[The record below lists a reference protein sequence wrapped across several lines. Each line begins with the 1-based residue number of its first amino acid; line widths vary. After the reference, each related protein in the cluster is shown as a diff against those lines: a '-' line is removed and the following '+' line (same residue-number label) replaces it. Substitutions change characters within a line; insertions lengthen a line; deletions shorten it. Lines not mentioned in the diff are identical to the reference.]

1 MSQSALHGRFR
12 LTQVIVLGNEITHNL
27 EGHQQIAGI
36 LLPIHD
42 LDEAEGE
49 VGTQAFQL
57 CRKKDSE
64 QVQDIRPHN
73 MALNQLSCPS
83 PTVFFQVSQAEPQS
97 PWRR

>member
-1 MSQSALHGRFR
+1 MPGQAQEPFLQQLKEKGYDSQSALHGRLR
-12 LTQVIVLGNEITHNL
+12 LTQGIVLGNEIMHNL

-57 CRKKDSE
+57 CRKERE
-64 QVQDIRPHN
+64 QCRTSDLTTWH
-73 MALNQLSCPS
+73 
-83 PTVFFQVSQAEPQS
+83 
-97 PWRR
+97 